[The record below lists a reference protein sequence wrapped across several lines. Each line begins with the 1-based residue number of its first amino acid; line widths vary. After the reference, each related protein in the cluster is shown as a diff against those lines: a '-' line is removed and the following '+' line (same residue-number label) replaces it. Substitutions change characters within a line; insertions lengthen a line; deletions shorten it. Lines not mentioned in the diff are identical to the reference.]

1 MDSPSQ
7 DQYLSADQAAAF
19 LEISRPT
26 FDRAVRFGQLPSG
39 FSLTGK
45 EKSHKRWS
53 KKRLLEALEAK
64 AA

>member
-1 MDSPSQ
+1 MDSTPQ

-26 FDRAVRFGQLPSG
+26 FDRAVRCGALPRG
-39 FSLTGK
+39 FSLTDK
-45 EKSHKRWS
+45 PASHKRWS